1 MHYFIFGNR
10 ADLATGKKK
19 KLIGRWWWS
28 ISHRMSQLR
37 GFVFLGDVPVSFSG
51 SFPKSD
57 SVPKYG
63 DTVLTGINKNY
74 TELLLNFHLTG
85 DQIKIGWYQ
94 NTPHNSQQCK
104 QMAQE
109 VCGSR
114 RAVHFHMLWNVSDL
128 HLSHLGTNCH
138 FLFSFQRVLSLA
150 LLLSISVLLF
160 PFCCHIVNAFILSML
175 KCTGAHSSL
184 LSLSS

>member
-1 MHYFIFGNR
+1 
-10 ADLATGKKK
+10 
-19 KLIGRWWWS
+19 
-28 ISHRMSQLR
+28 MSQLR

-150 LLLSISVLLF
+150 LHLSSSF
-160 PFCCHIVNAFILSML
+160 
-175 KCTGAHSSL
+175 SL
-184 LSLSS
+184 LLPHCKCIYTQYVEMHRSPQFPLESQLLVLKYLLHIL